1 MDMIPNIVRKS
12 FENVPDECRFPLARL
27 HSGHIAKLLQLCEVR
42 DGRLVLSWSS
52 SGQPL
57 LLGNAANLNEVDRRD
72 LLDEL
77 KALRNAVF
85 SKGFASIIEPGVD
98 AKLIIEIPVKNN
110 IIADNKVL
118 VLGSPCRV
126 SDCGLWIMTT
136 A

>member
-1 MDMIPNIVRKS
+1 MIPHIVRKA
-12 FENVPDECRFPLARL
+12 FENATDEHRYSLAGL

-57 LLGNAANLNEVDRRD
+57 LQGNAKSLLNDDRRD

-77 KALRNAVF
+77 KAIRNAVF
-85 SKGFASIIEPGVD
+85 SKDFASIVEPGVD
-98 AKLIIEIPVKNN
+98 AKLTIEIPVKNN
-110 IIADNKVL
+110 VIVGNKVL

-126 SDCGLWIMTT
+126 SDCGLWNMTT